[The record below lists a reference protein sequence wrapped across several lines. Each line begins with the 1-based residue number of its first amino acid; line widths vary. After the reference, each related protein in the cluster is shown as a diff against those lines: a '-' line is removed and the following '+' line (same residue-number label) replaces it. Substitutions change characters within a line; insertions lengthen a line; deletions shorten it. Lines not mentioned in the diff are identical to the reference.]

1 MATLP
6 QLLEEDIHIVDGA
19 LQEFLRQTSAT
30 AALVIDKGGFLVTHQ
45 GEAGDIDFTT
55 LAALASGAFMATQT
69 IAGLVNENNFNSTY
83 QQGEKSSLL
92 VIDIDE
98 HCLLVV
104 LFNSQMGVGLMK
116 YYGSGCCSKISRQFV
131 AAKERNPD
139 GGFDLSVLN
148 MASPQELFR
157 KKVA

>member
-69 IAGLVNENNFNSTY
+69 IAGTFTLSPDDLTVTFTIT
-83 QQGEKSSLL
+83 GT
-92 VIDIDE
+92 
-98 HCLLVV
+98 
-104 LFNSQMGVGLMK
+104 
-116 YYGSGCCSKISRQFV
+116 
-131 AAKERNPD
+131 PD
-139 GGFDLSVLN
+139 GNAKKSTATAKIIFVPSPALADLAGDAAAGSYT
-148 MASPQELFR
+148 MPTAITWF
-157 KKVA
+157 